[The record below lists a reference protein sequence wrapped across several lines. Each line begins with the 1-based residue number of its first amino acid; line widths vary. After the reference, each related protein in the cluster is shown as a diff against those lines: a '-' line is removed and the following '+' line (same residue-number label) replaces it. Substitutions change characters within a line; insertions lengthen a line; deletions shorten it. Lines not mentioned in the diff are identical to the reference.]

1 MEGFLLR
8 FVLYG
13 CFRIQAIC
21 FDHYELADRFLF
33 PFQDTRFLRLRFL
46 FCIIASFS
54 LLLFAGIDRFL
65 FHAVNL
71 IQSKDSFIRNEQQ
84 SVSFIIT
91 QIVKNVVLLVRKSIS
106 GPIESDFVNMPFNR
120 SLLPFLTFCFLVK

>member
-54 LLLFAGIDRFL
+54 LLLFAG
-65 FHAVNL
+65 
-71 IQSKDSFIRNEQQ
+71 KDSFIRNEQQ

-91 QIVKNVVLLVRKSIS
+91 QIAKNVVLLVRKSIS

-120 SLLPFLTFCFLVK
+120 SFLSFLTFCFLVK